1 MEIQTENG
9 LKEVFSYLE
18 AGNPDKARRIIE
30 HLLETD
36 LTGNEVVFTSNCC
49 NLWSNTTFRILEIE
63 DPFERGENLLS
74 EWKSFKSYVNRQKYV
89 YEPTVYAIQKGVF
102 TSALQNYMQVIDE
115 KDTTHKSEIYRKIG
129 LCYKKLGSFENARQC
144 LAEANKLLPNQ
155 APVLADLADCYA
167 LCGEDKGAKV
177 YVSKKDEAFLTDN
190 SLNLANTLGYKVKEF
205 TADYTVSEGD
215 ILSVCGIEF
224 KVIETPGHTE
234 GSVCYVVEDK
244 IFAGDTLFERSFG
257 RYDFP
262 TGNVKKLI
270 KSIDRLF
277 NLDGDYTVYSG
288 HGNETTLKEER
299 LYNAILNYM

>member
-1 MEIQTENG
+1 MIKIYKFVTGFLSVNTYILVKDG
-9 LKEVFSYLE
+9 
-18 AGNPDKARRIIE
+18 
-30 HLLETD
+30 ETD
-36 LTGNEVVFTSNCC
+36 AV
-49 NLWSNTTFRILEIE
+49 
-63 DPFERGENLLS
+63 
-74 EWKSFKSYVNRQKYV
+74 
-89 YEPTVYAIQKGVF
+89 AIDIGG
-102 TSALQNYMQVIDE
+102 DE
-115 KDTTHKSEIYRKIG
+115 KQIEQAEKEYGFNIKAVLLTHGHFDHIG
-129 LCYKKLGSFENARQC
+129 GVKYFK
-144 LAEANKLLPNQ
+144 
-155 APVLADLADCYA
+155 
-167 LCGEDKGAKV
+167 DKGAKV

-215 ILSVCGIEF
+215 VISVCGIEF

-234 GSVCYVVEDK
+234 GSVCYIVEDK